1 MPAKSQSQQRLFGM
15 VHAYQKGHLRGVP
28 GFIKRIANHISYKDA
43 KDFASTKHKGLPK
56 YASLRE
62 ILNGAAVASYATP
75 IIYQSYKEVK
85 IHEEI
90 QRLFRNLKVI
100 EYTPEVQEAI
110 DSGDLL
116 VIDDMQKFRAWLKN
130 DFLLD
135 KNLMDNSRHILEG
148 MMKEG
153 NNACFIGKGEVTKKH
168 VVIIPSRLKHTVVA
182 AHEVGHYLDM
192 RKHKIDSGDTFHKR
206 IYRPGY
212 SLFKSIYS
220 NPKATPMYTA
230 EQRAWNNAGVPEN
243 DPMRMVALE
252 SYENVLRFPRRL
264 LMGATAA
271 MGFHTASRYV

>member
-75 IIYQSYKEVK
+75 IIYQSYKE
-85 IHEEI
+85 
-90 QRLFRNLKVI
+90 VI